1 MIKKYVLAAEEALTP
16 IVEPASKL
24 GGQPVWV
31 GAPQWPLSR
40 ATGKPMSF
48 IGQFAL
54 YAEIFGSLQAQMA
67 YIFMYD
73 DEPFVDG
80 TWLPDGGENAVIL
93 QPGAWNEPAI
103 PSATG
108 PTLYNTV
115 QRPDGTLERVPV
127 EYALHLVLGDDP
139 DVLDENEFRAR
150 DAWDE
155 YCAYL
160 DESKIGGA
168 PAFLQYPEYPG
179 PGNWRL
185 LAQLDWGLFDCNIN
199 FGDAGVGYAFI
210 DEDGA
215 AAKFLWQCL

>member
-1 MIKKYVLAAEEALTP
+1 MIKKYVLSSEPAPTP
-16 IVEPASKL
+16 ITEPVSKL
-24 GGQPVWV
+24 CGQPVWL
-31 GAPQWPLSR
+31 AEPQWPLSK

-48 IGQFAL
+48 VGQFVL
-54 YAEIFGSLQAQMA
+54 YPEIFGLLEAKMA

-80 TWLPDGGENAVIL
+80 TWLPDGGENAVVL
-93 QPGAWNEPAI
+93 QPVAWSGPAI
-103 PSATG
+103 SVATG
-108 PTLYNTV
+108 PTLYHTT
-115 QRPDGTLERVPV
+115 QRPDGAVEQIPV
-127 EYALHLVLGDDP
+127 EYTLQLVSSEDP

-185 LAQLDWGLFDCNIN
+185 LAQLNGDLFDYNIN

-210 DEDGA
+210 DGDGA